1 MTTFAENLRR
11 MVETGKGARLV
22 ARTFYRE
29 LRQAGFADRDIM
41 TIADE
46 LLGCLTATLR
56 LDRMKKAEPPALCKS
71 VSRLL

>member
-1 MTTFAENLRR
+1 MTTFAENLGQ

-41 TIADE
+41 AIADE

-56 LDRMKKAEPPALCKS
+56 LDRIKKAVPATEMAKPA
-71 VSRLL
+71 